1 MPSLD
6 DIKVD
11 PYGDNIKKLRC
22 ATGGG
27 YLTTE
32 GNSKEIRPEVNS
44 ASRVGESEAAR
55 AEMTEKWALVSS
67 K

>member
-1 MPSLD
+1 MRGEE
-6 DIKVD
+6 K
-11 PYGDNIKKLRC
+11 
-22 ATGGG
+22 
-27 YLTTE
+27 

-55 AEMTEKWALVSS
+55 AEMTEKLALVWS